1 MMIYF
6 RNLSKTLNQRFFY
19 FEFFQK
25 AKAVVKKRDQINN
38 YLIFNLIFDF

>member
-6 RNLSKTLNQRFFY
+6 RNLSKIFNQRSFD

-25 AKAVVKKRDQINN
+25 ASVDVKNKIK
-38 YLIFNLIFDF
+38 